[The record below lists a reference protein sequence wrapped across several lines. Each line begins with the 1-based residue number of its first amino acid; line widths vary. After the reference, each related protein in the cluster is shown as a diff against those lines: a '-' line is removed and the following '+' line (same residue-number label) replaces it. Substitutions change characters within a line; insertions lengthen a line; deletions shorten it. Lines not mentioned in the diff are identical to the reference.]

1 MFPSSWVRSVRTG
14 LLLLCALGT
23 VQLSAA
29 QTPPAANRLERVLA
43 AKKVRVCIWPDYY
56 GVSLRSP
63 RTQQLAGVDA
73 DLAQELGRDLGVAVE
88 YVDSSFA
95 KLVSDVT
102 GDRCDLAMFAV
113 GVTPQRAEKL
123 MFTRPTLASDIYAI
137 TTRSNRRIKT
147 WDDIDKPGVVVAVM
161 KGTLHEPVMRARLKA
176 ATLLV
181 LDTPMAREQEV
192 ESGRAD
198 VFMTDFPYS
207 RRMLETTD
215 WARLVAPTSSYHMTD
230 YAYAVA
236 PGDEKWLGRV
246 EQFVRDIKRDGRLLR
261 AASRYKLE
269 SIAVL
274 N

>member
-1 MFPSSWVRSVRTG
+1 
-14 LLLLCALGT
+14 
-23 VQLSAA
+23 
-29 QTPPAANRLERVLA
+29 
-43 AKKVRVCIWPDYY
+43 
-56 GVSLRSP
+56 VSLRSP
-63 RTQQLAGVDA
+63 SPQQRAGVDA